1 MFDKQQ
7 WLTPATTLL
16 ALVISGPLT
25 AGETSG
31 YDRLWGLV
39 TLHEDPD
46 GKLLRTFALSGR
58 LQADAIWFDAEEG
71 DFDDLVWRRFRF
83 GFKAEL
89 AGDWTV
95 QLEGDFDLNESA
107 GEWYDR
113 LTDAYVA
120 WNPGAAIDL
129 TLLKHSAGFTLDGA
143 TSSKKLLA
151 LERSNLTNN
160 LWFPAEYFTG
170 ASLAGNIDGRWH
182 YKAGVFS
189 TDGDDGFS
197 SFDASWF
204 TLASLGYDWAGS
216 LGLDKALVRVDYVY
230 NERDARNNTRDFS
243 NVVSLSSQWELG
255 SWGIWTDLAAGKGYY
270 GQSDLWGLSAM
281 PFYNLSD
288 RLQLVLRYTF
298 MESEDDNGIR
308 HGRYEG
314 RIVGGR
320 GDDYNELYAG
330 FNLFFYDHKL
340 KWQTGL
346 EYARMKDDP
355 GDGGEFDGWGFST
368 GLRAYW

>member
-1 MFDKQQ
+1 MCRFPL
-7 WLTPATTLL
+7 WLAPVTLL
-16 ALVISGPLT
+16 PAFTISGPLH
-25 AGETSG
+25 ADGESG
-31 YDRLWGLV
+31 YDRLWGLA
-39 TLHEDPD
+39 TLYEEPD

-58 LQADAIWFDAEEG
+58 LQADAIWFDADEG
-71 DFDDLVWRRFRF
+71 DFDDLVWRRARF
-83 GFKAEL
+83 GFKAGL
-89 AGDWTV
+89 AGDWTLH
-95 QLEGDFDLNESA
+95 LEGDFDLNESV

-113 LTDAYVA
+113 LTDAYIS

-160 LWFPAEYFTG
+160 LWFTAEYFTG
-170 ASLAGNIDGRWH
+170 ISLEGVIDERWT

-204 TLASLGYDWAGS
+204 ALTSLGYDWADS
-216 LGLDKALVRVDYVY
+216 LGLKKALVRLDYVY
-230 NERDARNNTRDFS
+230 NERDPENNTRDFS

-255 SWGIWTDLAAGKGYY
+255 RWGIWTDLAAGKGYY

-281 PFYNLSD
+281 PFYHLSE
-288 RLQLVLRYTF
+288 RLQLVLRYTL
-298 MESEDDNGIR
+298 MESDEENGIR

-320 GDDYNELYAG
+320 GNDYNEIYVG
-330 FNLFFYDHKL
+330 FNLYFYDHRL

-346 EYARMKDDP
+346 EYAKMEDDA
-355 GDGGEFDGWGFST
+355 DDVGEFDGWGFST